1 MGMVESRR
9 PWKSMMLMGESGA
22 GSYPRSGALHTVPA
36 LATLPASLSITRVQM
51 NIPPLDIP
59 GSVLELATN
68 LQFLQCPEKAP
79 TIASSML
86 KGHCETL

>member
-51 NIPPLDIP
+51 NIPPFDIP

-68 LQFLQCPEKAP
+68 LREVFTVSREGPYYGLLLVER
-79 TIASSML
+79 
-86 KGHCETL
+86 TL

>member
-1 MGMVESRR
+1 MSGPSGDMGMVESRR

-51 NIPPLDIP
+51 NIPPFDIP
-59 GSVLELATN
+59 ETWILSVSMQN
-68 LQFLQCPEKAP
+68 LTKVKL
-79 TIASSML
+79 
-86 KGHCETL
+86 

>member
-22 GSYPRSGALHTVPA
+22 GLYPRSGALHTVPA

-68 LQFLQCPEKAP
+68 LREVFTVSREGPYYGLLLVER
-79 TIASSML
+79 
-86 KGHCETL
+86 TL